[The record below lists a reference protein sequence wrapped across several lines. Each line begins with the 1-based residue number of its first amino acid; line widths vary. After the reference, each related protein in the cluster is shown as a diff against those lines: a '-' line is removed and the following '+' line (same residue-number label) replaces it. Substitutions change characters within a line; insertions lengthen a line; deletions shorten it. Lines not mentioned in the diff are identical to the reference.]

1 MSVPVLRA
9 GLVRIVRLLSM
20 TAQVCPALE
29 EASVKIS
36 TMDTGIESFF
46 QIYAGF

>member
-9 GLVRIVRLLSM
+9 GLVRTVRLLSM
-20 TAQVCPALE
+20 TAQVYPALE

-36 TMDTGIESFF
+36 TMDTGTKSFLPD
-46 QIYAGF
+46 I